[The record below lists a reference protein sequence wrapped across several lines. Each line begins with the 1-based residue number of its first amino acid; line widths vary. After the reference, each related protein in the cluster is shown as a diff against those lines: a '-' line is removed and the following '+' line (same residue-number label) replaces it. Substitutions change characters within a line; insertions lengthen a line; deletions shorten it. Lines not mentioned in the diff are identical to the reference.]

1 MINLNKKVLILGVAA
16 VQRDAIVELKNQG
29 HEVHAC
35 AMAKDGPGADAADYF
50 TKINILDEEAIIN
63 YVKNNSIDLVYSVGS
78 DIAIPIASSIS
89 EKLNL
94 PYFVTKQTALICNN
108 KDLMRSTLGSDFYGN
123 VKFQVIESEIDDKE
137 IILEYPFILKP
148 TDSQGQRGVFLI
160 KTYEDFK
167 KNYLEARKYS
177 RSGRVII
184 EQYISGPEI
193 SVNGYIVN
201 GEVKFL
207 ISSDRE
213 TWPEYTGLIKKH
225 VVPSQ
230 KVSNKLQKNIFEIA
244 SKACEKL
251 GILNGPFY
259 LQMKMDND
267 LPYIIEIT
275 PRLDGCHMWKLLKYY
290 SEINLIKLTFNH
302 FCTNDTT
309 ELSKITYTK
318 KSKLTLEFACQIPN
332 TKVNYDNF
340 AKNTSSILDSYKYYP
355 ENSVVR
361 PINGVFEKIGYF
373 IH

>member
-1 MINLNKKVLILGVAA
+1 M
-16 VQRDAIVELKNQG
+16 
-29 HEVHAC
+29 
-35 AMAKDGPGADAADYF
+35 
-50 TKINILDEEAIIN
+50 
-63 YVKNNSIDLVYSVGS
+63 
-78 DIAIPIASSIS
+78 
-89 EKLNL
+89 
-94 PYFVTKQTALICNN
+94 
-108 KDLMRSTLGSDFYGN
+108 
-123 VKFQVIESEIDDKE
+123 
-137 IILEYPFILKP
+137 
-148 TDSQGQRGVFLI
+148 
-160 KTYEDFK
+160 
-167 KNYLEARKYS
+167 
-177 RSGRVII
+177 
-184 EQYISGPEI
+184 
-193 SVNGYIVN
+193 
-201 GEVKFL
+201 
-207 ISSDRE
+207 
-213 TWPEYTGLIKKH
+213 
-225 VVPSQ
+225 
-230 KVSNKLQKNIFEIA
+230 SNKLQKNIFEIA

-290 SEINLIKLTFNH
+290 SGINLIKLTFNH

-332 TKVNYDNF
+332 TKVNYDHF